1 MSLICRAVSG
11 SILGVLKFLGK
22 YRETGLLL
30 LRGSIGLLAI
40 LICGPVLLAGEH
52 RWAHFGSAMR
62 VFNFHAHLDW
72 LGFFGALAGSVGG
85 ILMVIG
91 FAFRLGII
99 LTLLVAIVNAV
110 AYHHEHGL
118 GNAVVAIEACVI
130 LICLAFLGP
139 GKYSVDKG

>member
-1 MSLICRAVSG
+1 MLKSLG
-11 SILGVLKFLGK
+11 N

-30 LRGSIGLLAI
+30 LRASFGILAI

-52 RWAHFGSAMR
+52 SWTHFGSAMR

-72 LGFFGALAGSVGG
+72 WGFLGALAGCIGG

-99 LTLLVAIVNAV
+99 LTLLVALVNAI
-110 AYHHEHGL
+110 AYHHDHGL
-118 GNAVVAIEACVI
+118 RNSVVPIEACVI
-130 LICLAFLGP
+130 LICLVFLGP
-139 GKYSVDKG
+139 GRYSVDKG

>member
-1 MSLICRAVSG
+1 LIWSADSA
-11 SILGVLKFLGK
+11 SISPVLKFLGK

-30 LRGSIGLLAI
+30 LRASLGVLAI

-52 RWAHFGSAMR
+52 RWAHFGNAMR

-72 LGFFGALAGSVGG
+72 WGFLGALAGCIGG

-91 FAFRLGII
+91 LAFRLGIL
-99 LTLLVAIVNAV
+99 LTLLVALVNAI
-110 AYHHEHGL
+110 AYYHDHGL
-118 GNAVVAIEACVI
+118 GNSLAAIETCVI
-130 LICLAFLGP
+130 LVCLAFLGP